1 MKFFLILIGS
11 ILPLFGSANT
21 VILIHGHKSHPAQF
35 KKLER
40 FLTSKDFKVDYFTY
54 QSDRL
59 TLTQASSEL
68 EIFLKSCAPT
78 HEKVIL
84 IAHSMGGLVAK
95 KALNSFSSNTLHAT
109 FITLGTPYGGF
120 HRANLVYFTPFGRY
134 FSKWFKTPM
143 SYEIASNSFFLQ
155 KLAETRL
162 SKKIQWFIIDSPQD
176 EVASPYEESE
186 KRNYQRFIKRCS
198 AHYTLKGLSHM
209 DFLEPVSRVTARS
222 L

>member
-1 MKFFLILIGS
+1 MAWSAHPFIGS
-11 ILPLFGSANT
+11 AST
-21 VILIHGHKSHPAQF
+21 VILIHGHKGHPDQF
-35 KKLER
+35 KKLEQ

-95 KALNSFSSNTLHAT
+95 RALNRFPADTLHAT

-120 HRANLVYFTPFGRY
+120 HKANLVYYTPLGRY
-134 FSKWFKTPM
+134 FSKWFKAPM

-155 KLAETRL
+155 KLAETKL
-162 SKKIQWFIIDSPQD
+162 SNKIQWFIIDSPQD
-176 EVASPYEESE
+176 EVATPRDESE
-186 KRNYQRFIKRCS
+186 KRNYQRFIERCN
-198 AHYTLKGLSHM
+198 AHYTLRGLSHM
-209 DFLEPVSRVTARS
+209 DFLEADKMDFSFI
-222 L
+222 LGLF